1 MSRITKDC
9 FGTVISTLTKM
20 KECVRCE
27 LLSECRS
34 INWQAQEG
42 ARPPVVVRR
51 GEPSSDRP
59 EPPAN
64 HDNQDTDSTS
74 RPS

>member
-1 MSRITKDC
+1 VSRITKDC

-27 LLSECRS
+27 LLAECRS

-51 GEPSSDRP
+51 GEPSPDESK
-59 EPPAN
+59 PPAN
-64 HDNQDTDSTS
+64 RDGQDTDATS
-74 RPS
+74 RPH